1 MTTGIMLAEP
11 AMLAVAGDTLVVL
24 VIGAV
29 FIIAIL
35 IVAAMIVGIYNK
47 LVTLRNRY
55 KNAYAQIDV
64 QLKRRYDL
72 IPNLV
77 ETAKGYMA
85 HERGTLEAVTA
96 ARNIAYAA
104 SKAAAANPG
113 DASAMKNLTAA
124 ETGLG
129 GTLSRLMMVS
139 EQYPDLKA
147 NQNMM
152 QLTEELTSTENKIS
166 FARQAYNDSVMTYNT
181 DREVFPSN
189 LIAGMFNFAAAE
201 LFVVDKPEQKDAPK
215 VSFQ

>member
-1 MTTGIMLAEP
+1 MA
-11 AMLAVAGDTLVVL
+11 
-24 VIGAV
+24 IGV
-29 FIIAIL
+29 GLIIAIVL
-35 IVAAMIVGIYNK
+35 LVVVVSLVGFVIGVYNK
-47 LVTLRNRY
+47 LVTMRNRY

-77 ETAKGYMA
+77 EIAKGYIK
-85 HERGTLEAVTA
+85 HERETLENVTK
-96 ARNIAYAA
+96 ARNIAYVA
-104 SKAAAANPG
+104 SQAAAANPG
-113 DASAMKNLTAA
+113 DASAMKGLVSA
-124 ETGLG
+124 ESGLA

-166 FARQAYNDSVMTYNT
+166 FARQAYNDSVMVYNT

-189 LIAGMFNFAAAE
+189 LVAGMFNFGAAE

-215 VSFQ
+215 VSFA

>member
-11 AMLAVAGDTLVVL
+11 ATIAIVGLG
-24 VIGAV
+24 
-29 FIIAIL
+29 FIIVI
-35 IVAAMIVGIYNK
+35 IVIALFFGLFVMSVYNK
-47 LVTLRNRY
+47 LVTMRNRY

-85 HERGTLEAVTA
+85 HERGTLQAVTE
-96 ARNIAYAA
+96 ARNIAYEA
-104 SKAAAANPG
+104 SKTAAANPG
-113 DASAMKNLTAA
+113 DSSAIKNLASA

-189 LIAGMFNFAAAE
+189 LIAGMFNFGAAE

-215 VSFQ
+215 VSFS

>member
-1 MTTGIMLAEP
+1 MGPLIIAL
-11 AMLAVAGDTLVVL
+11 LVIVVL
-24 VIGAV
+24 LIVVIGSV
-29 FIIAIL
+29 
-35 IVAAMIVGIYNK
+35 VGIYNK
-47 LVTLRNRY
+47 LVTMRNRY

-77 ETAKGYMA
+77 ETAKGYIK
-85 HERGTLEAVTA
+85 HERETLEAVTA

-113 DASAMKNLTAA
+113 DATAMKSLASA

-129 GTLSRLMMVS
+129 GTLGRLMMVS

-189 LIAGMFNFAAAE
+189 LIAGMFNFTAAE
-201 LFVVDKPEQKDAPK
+201 LFVVGKPEQKDAPK
-215 VSFQ
+215 VSFS

>member
-1 MTTGIMLAEP
+1 MA
-11 AMLAVAGDTLVVL
+11 
-24 VIGAV
+24 IGV
-29 FIIAIL
+29 GLIIAIVL
-35 IVAAMIVGIYNK
+35 LVVVVSLVGFIIGVYNK
-47 LVTLRNRY
+47 LVTMRNRY

-77 ETAKGYMA
+77 EIAKGYIK
-85 HERGTLEAVTA
+85 HERETLENVTK

-104 SKAAAANPG
+104 SQTAAANPG
-113 DASAMKNLTAA
+113 DSGAMKNLVSA
-124 ETGLG
+124 ESGLA

-166 FARQAYNDSVMTYNT
+166 FARQAYNDSVMVYNT

-189 LIAGMFNFAAAE
+189 LVAGMFNFSAAE

-215 VSFQ
+215 VSF

>member
-1 MTTGIMLAEP
+1 MIPLLIVLG
-11 AMLAVAGDTLVVL
+11 VL
-24 VIGAV
+24 VLIALIIGGSV
-29 FIIAIL
+29 I
-35 IVAAMIVGIYNK
+35 GIYNQ
-47 LVTLRNRY
+47 LVTMRNRY

-77 ETAKGYMA
+77 ETAKGYLK
-85 HERGTLEAVTA
+85 HESGTLTAVTE

-104 SKAAAANPG
+104 SKGAASNPG
-113 DASAMKNLTAA
+113 DAAAMKNLVSA
-124 ETGLG
+124 EAGLG
-129 GTLSRLMMVS
+129 GALSRLMVVS

-215 VSFQ
+215 VSFS

>member
-11 AMLAVAGDTLVVL
+11 ATIAIVGLG
-24 VIGAV
+24 
-29 FIIAIL
+29 FIIVI
-35 IVAAMIVGIYNK
+35 IVIALFFGLFVMSVYNK

-85 HERGTLEAVTA
+85 HERGTLQAVTE

-104 SKAAAANPG
+104 SKTAAANPG
-113 DASAMKNLTAA
+113 DSSAIKNLASA

-189 LIAGMFNFAAAE
+189 LIAGMFNFAPAE

-215 VSFQ
+215 VSFS

>member
-1 MTTGIMLAEP
+1 MAIGLII
-11 AMLAVAGDTLVVL
+11 AVVVL
-24 VIGAV
+24 VVVVLGLGGFV
-29 FIIAIL
+29 
-35 IVAAMIVGIYNK
+35 VGVYNK
-47 LVTLRNRY
+47 LVTMRNRY

-77 ETAKGYMA
+77 EIAKGYIK
-85 HERGTLEAVTA
+85 HERETLENVTK

-104 SKAAAANPG
+104 SQAAAANPG
-113 DASAMKNLTAA
+113 DAGAMKGLVSA
-124 ETGLG
+124 ESGLA

-166 FARQAYNDSVMTYNT
+166 FARQAYNDSVMVYNT

-189 LIAGMFNFAAAE
+189 LIAGMFNFSAAE

-215 VSFQ
+215 VSF